1 MTNFDE
7 RGCNWIH
14 CRDMGADCDFVA
26 RGENLNE
33 VLAAGAEHGKAVHG
47 IMDRVQQ
54 VVRSVTPSRPP
65 ATLSR

>member
-1 MTNFDE
+1 
-7 RGCNWIH
+7 
-14 CRDMGADCDFVA
+14 MGADCDFVA

-47 IMDRVQQ
+47 IKEITPEIMDRVQQ
-54 VVRSVTPSRPP
+54 VVRSVTRSRPP